1 MKVKDLISQGVVELK
16 MFDTKPEHAKEYGL
30 DSVNPLYV
38 QSLCITENQRL
49 KGIGNKV
56 LQYIDDYAIKN
67 GHDLVFG
74 HITQKAEFTKDNRE
88 TFFCDTDM
96 IKNWLHSKGY
106 AIQTHNND
114 FHKVINNNNDIR
126 FEQGGLIAP
135 NGKPRK
141 DRLGDTIFE
150 DIWLLTRN
158 EYANESINVYS
169 GDSLNRKKP
178 QLQNYMQQNITNVQH
193 KNRVQKAINEN
204 KYEYAIENGFITK
217 ERANEIIKSAE
228 LDIRYK
234 KDDWENKGIKTYLE
248 SVGFKIGINGIVTYE
263 SVEAILWLQRKY
275 ETIKDSAFIVEVGL
289 PNEPYNTE
297 DYGLKIALL
306 DNINNLS
313 NTKKGLASFVLD
325 KIIEG
330 ADLTQTTLQVI
341 PKQMDNLGLTTN
353 QLIDWYSKRGF
364 KPINDGIVYER
375 KASKIDSNE
384 LKMNLGGLVG
394 NTYTEIMY
402 RVILSTET
410 TTDIYATSTD
420 LDDITSDYN
429 SISPSDF
436 DNPNSNSNTK
446 ELQSITKEYEFIGG
460 DDFEAQDYIE
470 DLDNTDFWTLTNED
484 TNDIE
489 SESVAD
495 INKAT
500 DEMIDEI
507 REFIKEE
514 YNIGGRYAEKYMT
527 ISVDDEDGEFIT
539 DLNIRT
545 GDHSQNTRNND
556 SNSFNLSFVIANLNA
571 TQNRFIP
578 LGTEYYFDDNND
590 IEDIKEE
597 IKGIIDEKIEEIKEN
612 REKFNGGGMLN
623 ELEDNTYLY
632 KINTELTL
640 QGKGKWESD
649 FEIIDNRDGQEFG
662 EDASNWIVYNN
673 VSGTSV
679 DAKSKKDAEDIIK
692 NAPAYEGMWNEGEP
706 IDFSEL
712 NPKQQENHIEEF
724 NRQKGKTKNI
734 IDTRIKGLQIALK
747 LAKAE
752 NKDKIEKRIKGL
764 EIAQKIQ
771 KTSNTKT
778 NQDLSKDNND
788 SIEETNKYNY
798 LMTLEEYQQS
808 GIIDLLKEY
817 KKFVRKNEKSLYSD
831 AYGSIGDFRTLEE
844 YIELGDKSPLYSNKD
859 IMGLPNKKSIEQTIK
874 DKFIDRKTRY
884 GKDPN
889 DYYEV
894 ASKEVIEQ
902 NKKFREKILK
912 YFALDKYGQI
922 KIDNDEL
929 KSNKRAVRNA
939 MENKIYANLILD
951 GKLSVDRLEQ
961 IADSVGVRI
970 TKETYSADK
979 GAELKEYLK
988 KIKVPQQN
996 YEALLEFGKM
1006 IRKDL
1011 LTIRDIAYKKE
1022 YKRYSTN
1029 ILESVGKTIES
1040 DRLSLL
1046 IPFWSFV
1053 VNVDKKASK
1062 NNVGWYNPKYD
1073 YTILSVKNDWEK
1085 NLEIRVDDIIEELMF
1100 KIVTT
1105 IISSISFVKIP
1116 FKSVVSKEV
1125 KIGVKGF
1132 EGVYE
1137 INFTDGSKFDLVTQ
1151 GIEAGGYNIQSFH
1164 YRYISKIEKMILPN
1178 GEQTK
1183 DDSHFRIYKEIKK
1196 YNTGGGVGK
1205 MNYAD
1210 GRKFRIRV
1218 K

>member
-1 MKVKDLISQGVVELK
+1 MENNYLAPNGQVSNLTPVQYKLVRTKAFKEWFGDWENDPENASKVVDENGEPLVVYHGSRQVDENTKFNIFKIGNGAYGEGIYFTSDKKEAFGWSLGNYVYEVFLNIKNPFIETYYRRWNESINKSNKYNGILIMDLQDISTIISFESNQIKLADGTNNTFDSNNNDIRFDGGGKVEDLISQGVVELK

-114 FHKVINNNNDIR
+114 FHKVINNDIR
-126 FEQGGLIAP
+126 FMGGGLIVKP
-135 NGKPRK
+135 NKVVWDLQSEIKDVTNELIDNATFSDYLKDELRK
-141 DRLGDTIFE
+141 VRPYIVDSQRGRAYRNKWFFSVPLWAYRVSKRTKEEYEKAYEKNPKWNKDKKDSSGYFIYYVAHELAHFICYFTNKNKSDCNGHNKNFYDAFKKICPYKYQYFELSYIKGAINFEVPTYDQCLVIPAEEQTEQTEHCSIENNNVVGAVNTRIKGLQIALKLAKAENKDKIEKRIKGLEIAQKMQKFNKGGMTNKGYVSYKDKYNTKYGYKNGESHDLEEIAKDTGV
-150 DIWLLTRN
+150 
-158 EYANESINVYS
+158 SIKGLQQIYNKGIGAYKTNPQSVRPNVKSKEQWAMARVYS
-169 GDSLNRKKP
+169 SVMGGKASKIDSNELKMELGGM
-178 QLQNYMQQNITNVQH
+178 LQ
-193 KNRVQKAINEN
+193 
-204 KYEYAIENGFITK
+204 G
-217 ERANEIIKSAE
+217 
-228 LDIRYK
+228 
-234 KDDWENKGIKTYLE
+234 KDNWENKSIKTYLE

-275 ETIKDSAFIVEVGL
+275 ETIKDSTFIVEVGL

-297 DYGLKIALL
+297 DYGLKIAVL

-384 LKMNLGGLVG
+384 LKMELGGLVG

-446 ELQSITKEYEFIGG
+446 ELQSITKEYQFIGG

-500 DEMIDEI
+500 DEMINEI

-597 IKGIIDEKIEEIKEN
+597 IKGIIDDKIEEIMEN
-612 REKFNGGGMLN
+612 REKFNGGGGVKLKNNQINWVKNVGEEGWSKDMAYKN
-623 ELEDNTYLY
+623 AYENSGGYISTSGNWKTY
-632 KINTELTL
+632 
-640 QGKGKWESD
+640 
-649 FEIIDNRDGQEFG
+649 RDGRFYYDKDMG
-662 EDASNWIVYNN
+662 GDNYKRDGDWIVMRNDKFYGEFD
-673 VSGTSV
+673 SLIE
-679 DAKSKKDAEDIIK
+679 AKEYVENWVRI
-692 NAPAYEGMWNEGEP
+692 
-706 IDFSEL
+706 
-712 NPKQQENHIEEF
+712 NPK
-724 NRQKGKTKNI
+724 
-734 IDTRIKGLQIALK
+734 
-747 LAKAE
+747 
-752 NKDKIEKRIKGL
+752 
-764 EIAQKIQ
+764 
-771 KTSNTKT
+771 
-778 NQDLSKDNND
+778 
-788 SIEETNKYNY
+788 
-798 LMTLEEYQQS
+798 
-808 GIIDLLKEY
+808 
-817 KKFVRKNEKSLYSD
+817 
-831 AYGSIGDFRTLEE
+831 
-844 YIELGDKSPLYSNKD
+844 
-859 IMGLPNKKSIEQTIK
+859 
-874 DKFIDRKTRY
+874 
-884 GKDPN
+884 
-889 DYYEV
+889 DY
-894 ASKEVIEQ
+894 
-902 NKKFREKILK
+902 
-912 YFALDKYGQI
+912 
-922 KIDNDEL
+922 
-929 KSNKRAVRNA
+929 
-939 MENKIYANLILD
+939 
-951 GKLSVDRLEQ
+951 VD
-961 IADSVGVRI
+961 
-970 TKETYSADK
+970 
-979 GAELKEYLK
+979 
-988 KIKVPQQN
+988 
-996 YEALLEFGKM
+996 
-1006 IRKDL
+1006 
-1011 LTIRDIAYKKE
+1011 
-1022 YKRYSTN
+1022 
-1029 ILESVGKTIES
+1029 
-1040 DRLSLL
+1040 
-1046 IPFWSFV
+1046 
-1053 VNVDKKASK
+1053 
-1062 NNVGWYNPKYD
+1062 
-1073 YTILSVKNDWEK
+1073 
-1085 NLEIRVDDIIEELMF
+1085 
-1100 KIVTT
+1100 
-1105 IISSISFVKIP
+1105 
-1116 FKSVVSKEV
+1116 
-1125 KIGVKGF
+1125 
-1132 EGVYE
+1132 
-1137 INFTDGSKFDLVTQ
+1137 
-1151 GIEAGGYNIQSFH
+1151 
-1164 YRYISKIEKMILPN
+1164 
-1178 GEQTK
+1178 
-1183 DDSHFRIYKEIKK
+1183 
-1196 YNTGGGVGK
+1196 GGGVGK

-1218 K
+1218 KQKKG